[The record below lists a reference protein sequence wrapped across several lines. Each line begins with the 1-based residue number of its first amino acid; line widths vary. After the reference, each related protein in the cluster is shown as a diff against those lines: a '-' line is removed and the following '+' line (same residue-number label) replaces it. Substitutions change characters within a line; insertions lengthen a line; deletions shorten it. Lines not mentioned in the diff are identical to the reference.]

1 MKNTVMAPISIGEL
15 VDKITILEI
24 KKTKT
29 DDFHRL
35 KNIIVELGQLQNVF
49 DGLTINDKV
58 NSLKNDLYKINS
70 ELWIIE
76 DSKRRHER
84 EQLFDEVFIQL
95 ARNVYI
101 KNDLRAAIKKQINI
115 LTNSSII
122 EEKIY

>member
-1 MKNTVMAPISIGEL
+1 MAPISIGEL
-15 VDKITILEI
+15 IDKITILEI
-24 KKTKT
+24 KKSKT

-35 KNIIVELGQLQNVF
+35 KNIIVELGQLQNILDSLPF
-49 DGLTINDKV
+49 NQKV
-58 NSLKNDLYKINS
+58 NTLKDDLHKVNA
-70 ELWIIE
+70 ELWVIE

-84 EQLFDEVFIQL
+84 EQLFNDVFIQL

-101 KNDLRAAIKKQINI
+101 KNDLRAAIKKQINV

>member
-1 MKNTVMAPISIGEL
+1 MAPISIGEL

-24 KKTKT
+24 KQTKT

-49 DGLTINDKV
+49 DQLPHNNKV
-58 NSLKNDLYKINS
+58 AHLKDDLYKVNS
-70 ELWIIE
+70 ELWVIE

-84 EQLFDEVFIQL
+84 EQQFDEVFIQL

>member
-1 MKNTVMAPISIGEL
+1 MAPISIGEL

-49 DGLTINDKV
+49 DGLSIDDKV
-58 NSLKNDLYKINS
+58 NELKKDLYKVNS

-84 EQLFDEVFIQL
+84 EQQFDEVFIQL

>member
-1 MKNTVMAPISIGEL
+1 MAPISIGEL
-15 VDKITILEI
+15 IDKITILEI

-49 DGLTINDKV
+49 DSLPGNHKVSQLKEDLHKV
-58 NSLKNDLYKINS
+58 NA

-84 EQLFDEVFIQL
+84 EQLFDNEFIQL

>member
-1 MKNTVMAPISIGEL
+1 MAPISIGEL

-24 KKTKT
+24 KQSKT

-35 KNIIVELGQLQNVF
+35 KNIIVELGQLQNIF
-49 DGLTINDKV
+49 D
-58 NSLKNDLYKINS
+58 SLSYNETVVQLKDELYKINS
-70 ELWIIE
+70 ELWVIE
-76 DSKRRHER
+76 DSKRKHEK
-84 EQLFDEVFIQL
+84 EQKFDNEFIQL

-101 KNDLRAAIKKQINI
+101 KNDQRAAIKKEINL

>member
-15 VDKITILEI
+15 IDKITILEI
-24 KKTKT
+24 KKSKT
-29 DDFHRL
+29 DDFNRL
-35 KNIIVELGQLQNVF
+35 KNIIVELGQLQNLF
-49 DGLTINDKV
+49 DQLPLNSKV
-58 NSLKNDLYKINS
+58 GQLKGELYKINS

-76 DSKRRHER
+76 DSKRQHER
-84 EQLFDEVFIQL
+84 EQKFDEVFIQL

>member
-1 MKNTVMAPISIGEL
+1 MAPISIGEL

-24 KKTKT
+24 KQSKT

-35 KNIIVELGQLQNVF
+35 KNIIVELGQLQNIF
-49 DGLTINDKV
+49 D
-58 NSLKNDLYKINS
+58 SLSYNETVVQLKAELYKINS
-70 ELWIIE
+70 ELWVIE
-76 DSKRRHER
+76 DSKRRHEK
-84 EQLFDEVFIQL
+84 EQKFDNEFIQL

-101 KNDLRAAIKKQINI
+101 KNDQRAAIKKEINL

>member
-24 KKTKT
+24 KQSKT
-29 DDFHRL
+29 DDFNRL
-35 KNIIVELGQLQNVF
+35 KNIIVELGQLQTLF
-49 DGLTINDKV
+49 DQLPHNNKISELKEKLHSINA
-58 NSLKNDLYKINS
+58 

-76 DSKRRHER
+76 DSKRHHEKM
-84 EQLFDEVFIQL
+84 QKFDQAFIEL
-95 ARNVYI
+95 ARKVYI
-101 KNDLRAAIKKQINI
+101 KNDLRAAIKKEINI